1 MSGDERNPGVLSLAE
16 KVSPEHTAVV
26 VVDYQNDFV
35 APGGALDQV
44 GQRSSELEGIHDS
57 IVACLE
63 IARSAGARILF
74 LRSEYS
80 TPEDKYVSDVFFDQ
94 ALRRFHGLHGSIPI
108 CVPGTWGVEFFG
120 EVQPEADD
128 FVVTKHRFG
137 GFEGTDLDLILRSN
151 RIKTLVF
158 TGGITQVCVESTVR
172 QAFFHDYYAVIV
184 RDVVAGA
191 PRQWHE
197 ISLAVMDWGFGEV
210 VDLEEMR
217 TAWNV

>member
-1 MSGDERNPGVLSLAE
+1 LEESRSGALGLVE
-16 KVSPEHTAVV
+16 KIRPEHTAVV

-35 APGGALDQV
+35 APGGALDKV
-44 GQRSSELEGIHDS
+44 GQRSVELEAIHDA
-57 IVACLE
+57 IVEAVGA
-63 IARSAGARILF
+63 ARSAGARVLF

-80 TPEDKYVSDVFFDQ
+80 TPEDKFVSEAFFDQ
-94 ALRRFHGLHGSIPI
+94 ALRRFHGLHRSIPI

-128 FVVTKHRFG
+128 LVVTKHRFG
-137 GFEGTDLDLILRSN
+137 GFQGTDLDLVLRTN

-172 QAFFHDYYAVIV
+172 EAFFRDYFNVIL

-191 PRQWHE
+191 PRRWHE
-197 ISLAVMDWGFGEV
+197 HSLAVMDWGFGEV
-210 VDLEEMR
+210 TDLADLR
-217 TAWNV
+217 LAWRV